1 MKMFEKIFLPILWL
15 VLHIIAGLV
24 GWYIGT
30 HLLEFIDVIRAV
42 F

>member
-1 MKMFEKIFLPILWL
+1 MKMFEKIFLPMLWL

-24 GWYIGT
+24 GWFIGT
-30 HLLEFIDVIRAV
+30 NLLEFIDMIRAA